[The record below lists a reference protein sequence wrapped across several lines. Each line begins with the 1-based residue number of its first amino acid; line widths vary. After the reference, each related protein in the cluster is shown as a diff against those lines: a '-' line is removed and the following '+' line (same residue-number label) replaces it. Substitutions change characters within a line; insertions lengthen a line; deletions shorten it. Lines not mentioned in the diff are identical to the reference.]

1 MRHHRRYLLMSAVA
15 VLIALVLPVHERA
28 SARAVG
34 PNVSLEGW
42 RPFPDDNPWN
52 QRVDGVP
59 VDPQSNAIIR
69 RIGAN
74 APLHADFGASWD
86 GGPFGIPYVVVP
98 PGQARAPVVFTE
110 YGDESDPGP
119 YPIPPNAPVEKGGD
133 RHVLVVDPS
142 HQKLYEL
149 YHAERRRGS
158 NGSVR
163 WAAGSGAIFDL
174 ASNRQRPSGWTSA
187 DAAGLP
193 IFPGLARYDEVVGQ
207 REIRHALR
215 FTVSR
220 TRRAFVAPA
229 THFASSDVDALLPP
243 MGMRVRLKRS
253 FDVSAYPPQSRVV
266 LVALQRYGMIVA
278 DNGSDWFVSGAP
290 DARWNDDDL
299 NALKQVRGSDF
310 EVVRMGVPRV
320 R

>member
-1 MRHHRRYLLMSAVA
+1 MRHLRCIVVLFTVA
-15 VLIALVLPVHERA
+15 VLVALAPPILDGA
-28 SARAVG
+28 SARGVG
-34 PNVSLEGW
+34 SNVSLGGW

-52 QRVDGVP
+52 QRIDGLP
-59 VDPQSNAIIR
+59 VDPRSDAIIR
-69 RIGAN
+69 RIGAGTE
-74 APLHADFGASWD
+74 LHADFGANWD

-98 PGQARAPVVFTE
+98 ANQPRMPIRFTE

-119 YPIPPNAPVEKGGD
+119 YPVPPDASVEKGSD
-133 RHVLVVDPS
+133 HHVLVVDPS

-149 YHAERRRGS
+149 YHAERRRGP
-158 NGSVR
+158 NGAVR
-163 WAAGSGAIFDL
+163 WAAGSGAVFDL
-174 ASNRQRPSGWTSA
+174 TSNRLRPAGWTSA

-193 IFPGLARYDEVVGQ
+193 IFPGLARYDEVVGS

-215 FTVSR
+215 FTVEH
-220 TRRAFVAPA
+220 TRKAYLPPA
-229 THFASSDVDALLPP
+229 THFASDETDPLLPP

-253 FDVSAYPPQSRVV
+253 FDVSGYPPQARVV

-299 NALKQVRGSDF
+299 NTLKQVRGGDF
-310 EVVRMGVPRV
+310 EVVKMGAPRT